1 MENVSSSNGLEK
13 RPKLRFPGF
22 DEPWKAEKL
31 SDFAERVT
39 RKNTNNETSL
49 PLTISSKD
57 GLVDQISYFN
67 KTVASKDMSGY
78 YLLKNGEYA
87 YNKSYSVG
95 YDFGS
100 VKRLDR
106 YDMGALSTLYICF
119 ALKKHDSDFIKAYF
133 DSLKWYR
140 EIYMI
145 SAEGARNHGLLN
157 VPTDEFFDTKHYI
170 PMDLAEQRKIAD
182 FMIALEHRIEAQQS
196 LVDNLK
202 KHKRG
207 LLNAFFAEKSD
218 YFLFSDASALK
229 IEEVCDVLSGKRI
242 PKGETFCSHPTE
254 YRYITV
260 SDMGEKYVC
269 SDNLQYISEHTE
281 KQISRY
287 KVKGGDIIISVAGTL
302 GKLNIITSDL
312 GGVNLTENCDRFTN
326 FRGVG
331 SEYLYYVLSSDL
343 IQSQIESSKT
353 KNGQP
358 KLALERIR
366 NFTIP
371 VPHQEIQ
378 EQLVKVMI
386 SLDQYI
392 ASQLAILDRYCKL
405 RSGLLQQLFI

>member
-1 MENVSSSNGLEK
+1 MANVSSSNGLEK

-22 DEPWKAEKL
+22 DDPWKAEKL

-170 PMDLAEQRKIAD
+170 PQDLAEQRKIAN
-182 FMIALEHRIEAQQS
+182 FMIALERRIVAQQS

-202 KHKRG
+202 KYKRG
-207 LLNAFFAEKSD
+207 VVKA
-218 YFLFSDASALK
+218 
-229 IEEVCDVLSGKRI
+229 IM
-242 PKGETFCSHPTE
+242 T
-254 YRYITV
+254 
-260 SDMGEKYVC
+260 
-269 SDNLQYISEHTE
+269 
-281 KQISRY
+281 KQIRFVDKNGKPYPEWSACTLQDAVDFLDGQRKPLESADRAKRQGEY
-287 KVKGGDIIISVAGTL
+287 PYYGASGIIDSIDDYIFDEPLILL
-302 GKLNIITSDL
+302 GEDGANIINRSSPLCFIAT
-312 GGVNLTENCDRFTN
+312 GKYWVNNHAHVMRPHKGQNIRFL
-326 FRGVG
+326 R
-331 SEYLYYVLSSDL
+331 ELL
-343 IQSQIESSKT
+343 ESLDYT
-353 KNGQP
+353 RYNTGTAQP
-358 KLALERIR
+358 KLNQEKCRTIPLSLPIYEEQCHIADFLAALE
-366 NFTIP
+366 
-371 VPHQEIQ
+371 HKCAQEN
-378 EQLVKVMI
+378 EELEG
-386 SLDQYI
+386 
-392 ASQLAILDRYCKL
+392 ILQTKNAL
-405 RSGLLQQLFI
+405 MQQLFI

>member
-1 MENVSSSNGLEK
+1 MANVSSSNGLEK

-22 DEPWKAEKL
+22 DEPYRTIPLGEIASLVNRTDPKSNAPIMMLSAGNGFIMQSEKY
-31 SDFAERVT
+31 SRDNAGQ
-39 RKNTNNETSL
+39 SL
-49 PLTISSKD
+49 KKYILLKQ
-57 GLVDQISYFN
+57 GELAYN
-67 KTVASKDMSGY
+67 HGASKAKQFGCCY
-78 YLLKNGEYA
+78 ELTEPEARIPYVYHCFRINENEYTPYVA
-87 YNKSYSVG
+87 MALNNAKM
-95 YDFGS
+95 DQQL
-100 VKRLDR
+100 KRLVSSSVRMD
-106 YDMGALSTLYICF
+106 
-119 ALKKHDSDFIKAYF
+119 
-133 DSLKWYR
+133 
-140 EIYMI
+140 
-145 SAEGARNHGLLN
+145 GLLN
-157 VPTDEFFDTKHYI
+157 ISFEDYMSVTLHLPSLIEQKH
-170 PMDLAEQRKIAD
+170 IAD
-182 FMIALEHRIEAQQS
+182 F
-196 LVDNLK
+196 LK
-202 KHKRG
+202 KLDERIAYQERLITSLKKYKRG

-218 YFLFSDASALK
+218 YFLLADASILK
-229 IEEVCDVLSGKRI
+229 IEEICDVLSGKRI

-269 SDNLQYISEHTE
+269 SDNLQYISKHTE

-326 FRGVG
+326 FRGVS

-378 EQLVKVMI
+378 EHLVKVMVY
-386 SLDQYI
+386 LDQYI
-392 ASQLAILDRYCKL
+392 ASQIAILDRYCKL
-405 RSGLLQQLFI
+405 RGGLLQQLFI

>member
-1 MENVSSSNGLEK
+1 MANVSSSNGLEK

-31 SDFAERVT
+31 SDFADRVT

-157 VPTDEFFDTKHYI
+157 VPTDEFFDAKHYI
-170 PMDLAEQRKIAD
+170 PQDLAEQQKIAN
-182 FMIALEHRIEAQQS
+182 FMIALERRIEAQQS

-202 KHKRG
+202 KYKRG
-207 LLNAFFAEKSD
+207 LLNKVFSNTDEKIYPTVYLSEVADFLQGLTYSPSD
-218 YFLFSDASALK
+218 VANAGHL
-229 IEEVCDVLSGKRI
+229 VLRSSNI
-242 PKGETFCSHPTE
+242 Q
-254 YRYITV
+254 
-260 SDMGEKYVC
+260 
-269 SDNLQYISEHTE
+269 N
-281 KQISRY
+281 
-287 KVKGGDIIISVAGTL
+287 GTL
-302 GKLNIITSDL
+302 SFDDCVYVDKSIPESLQVKCADVIMCVRNGSKSLVGKTALIPIDMPKTTWGAFMMIVRSKLNDTYIFHYLNSQMFFSQVFKDTGTATINQITKGILNECRLPLPPVEERKKISKMLSTFDAKIY
-312 GGVNLTENCDRFTN
+312 NAERT
-326 FRGVG
+326 
-331 SEYLYYVLSSDL
+331 LY
-343 IQSQIESSKT
+343 
-353 KNGQP
+353 
-358 KLALERIR
+358 ALMETR
-366 NFTIP
+366 
-371 VPHQEIQ
+371 
-378 EQLVKVMI
+378 K
-386 SLDQYI
+386 
-392 ASQLAILDRYCKL
+392 A
-405 RSGLLQQLFI
+405 LLQQLFI